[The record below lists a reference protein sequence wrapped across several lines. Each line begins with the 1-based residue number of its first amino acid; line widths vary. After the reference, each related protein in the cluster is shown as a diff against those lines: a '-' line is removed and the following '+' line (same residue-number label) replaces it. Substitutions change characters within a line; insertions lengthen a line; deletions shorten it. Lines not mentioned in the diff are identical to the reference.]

1 MNDSFP
7 SLLSFGEYL
16 WFSTE
21 QKQCGH
27 YDSVGSG
34 QGKRVHLCSVKDS
47 ESCCA
52 CLHASTCSSICILWE
67 FRAWTRDYMVALRQ
81 PLKTICL
88 VMNRDANLPCW
99 SWCNVL
105 IKSGLDDDKNM
116 CFHCVVTT
124 VAAAPLR
131 FNIVPR
137 DLLIP
142 ILPGLSNLTATA
154 LTRRRCWLVTVCIMC
169 GSPVLTWLVQNC
181 AYETDI

>member
-7 SLLSFGEYL
+7 SVLSFGEYL

-52 CLHASTCSSICILWE
+52 CLHASTGSPLVHYENSE
-67 FRAWTRDYMVALRQ
+67 HEQETTRLPWDR
-81 PLKTICL
+81 PWIN
-88 VMNRDANLPCW
+88 VMNLPCW

-105 IKSGLDDDKNM
+105 IKSGLDYDKNM
-116 CFHCVVTT
+116 CFHCLVTT

-131 FNIVPR
+131 FNTVPR

-142 ILPGLSNLTATA
+142 ILPGLNNLTATA
-154 LTRRRCWLVTVCIMC
+154 LTCRRCWLVTECVMS
-169 GSPVLTWLVQNC
+169 GSPVLTCLVQNC